1 MKIRSLITLFALI
14 CVGYSLANDIQ
25 TFKGKFSKSRNE
37 EVPCVITVISG
48 AGENDAKTFQVVT
61 AEADP
66 QTYTFKGA
74 VSFGSFIAQDADGKT
89 ALTGKFGKDG
99 LMAAIVDKDE
109 NTLARV
115 RTGEGPGPGGPKP
128 PQPPQAPTAPQ
139 PPQVQQ
145 TAQTQVT
152 QTAAQPQETQAVQTQ
167 TTGEQEIYKGQYI
180 DDDGEVK
187 SLTLTVDYTNK
198 ETGAARFTLLKTEA
212 DGDTDSSLY
221 EGTMKNGT
229 FSAKEF
235 HHGIELAPDSIK
247 GTVVNGNLQG
257 AKYDDG
263 FFKEATFS
271 GKLQG
276 APSTLQNIVSKGEA
290 IKEAMSDSNAS
301 FSQVLQKVAT
311 ALQSGDYTYTGK
323 YVDDDNEVDKLTV
336 KVSIAQNGQ
345 ATFTLIKTEADGD
358 SDTDFYQGSVN
369 GTNFTASEP
378 GERTPDVIKGTISPN
393 SIKGVYLD
401 DGRKQEGSFEATR

>member
-1 MKIRSLITLFALI
+1 MKKILTLLIILS
-14 CVGYSLANDIQ
+14 VSLAIADDIQ
-25 TFKGKFSKSRNE
+25 TFKGKFSKNRQE
-37 EVPCVITVISG
+37 EVACVVTVIPG
-48 AGENDAKTFQVVT
+48 TDASTFQVVT
-61 AEADP
+61 AEAEP
-66 QTYTFKGA
+66 QTYTFKGQ
-74 VSFGSFIAQDADGKT
+74 VSFGSFIAQDKDGKT
-89 ALTGKFGKDG
+89 ALVGKIGKENFR
-99 LMAAIVDKDE
+99 ASIVDKDE
-109 NTLARV
+109 NTLARI
-115 RTGEGPGPGGPKP
+115 RTGEGPGPGAPKP
-128 PQPPQAPTAPQ
+128 PQPPQAPAAPQ

-145 TAQTQVT
+145 PAQPQVT
-152 QTAAQPQETQAVQTQ
+152 QTPAQPQETQTVQTQ

-180 DDDGEVK
+180 DDDGEIK
-187 SLTLTVDYTNK
+187 SLTLTIDYINK
-198 ETGAARFTLLKTEA
+198 ETGAARFTFLKTEA

-235 HHGIELAPDSIK
+235 HHGIELTPDSIK
-247 GTVVNGNLQG
+247 GTYANGSLQG

-290 IKEAMSDSNAS
+290 IKEAVSDSNAS

-323 YVDDDNEVDKLTV
+323 YVDDDGDVDKLTV
-336 KVSIAQNGQ
+336 KVSIAQNGT
-345 ATFTLIKTEADGD
+345 ATFTLVKTEYDGD

-378 GERTPDVIKGTISPN
+378 GESTPDVIKGTITPK

-401 DGRKQEGSFEATR
+401 DGRKQEASFEATR

>member
-1 MKIRSLITLFALI
+1 MKIRSLIALFALV
-14 CVGYSLANDIQ
+14 CVSYSFANDIQ
-25 TFKGKFSKSRNE
+25 TFKGQFSKGRNE

-48 AGENDAKTFQVVT
+48 ANESDAKTFQVVT

-99 LMAAIVDKDE
+99 LRAAIVDKDE

-128 PQPPQAPTAPQ
+128 PQPPQVQQ
-139 PPQVQQ
+139 PAQPQVQQ
-145 TAQTQVT
+145 P
-152 QTAAQPQETQAVQTQ
+152 AQPETTVQAA
-167 TTGEQEIYKGQYI
+167 TGEQEVYKGQYI
-180 DDDGEVK
+180 ESDDGEVK
-187 SLTLTVDYTNK
+187 TLTLTVDYINK

-212 DGDTDSSLY
+212 DGDTDADLY

-229 FSAKEF
+229 FSAKEV
-235 HHGIELAPDSIK
+235 HSGINLAPDTIK
-247 GTVVNGNLQG
+247 GTVANGSLQG

-263 FFKEATFS
+263 ISLMKEATFS

-276 APSTLQNIVSKGEA
+276 APSTLQNVVSKGEA
-290 IKEAMSDSNAS
+290 IKEAVSDSNAS

-336 KVSIAQNGQ
+336 KVSITQNGQ
-345 ATFTLIKTEADGD
+345 ATFTLIKTEYDGD

-378 GERTPDVIKGTISPN
+378 GESTPDVIKGTITPK

-401 DGRKQEGSFEATR
+401 DGRKQEASFEATR

>member
-1 MKIRSLITLFALI
+1 MKKILSLLI
-14 CVGYSLANDIQ
+14 ILSVSLAIADDIQ
-25 TFKGKFSKSRNE
+25 TFKGKFSKNRQE
-37 EVPCVITVISG
+37 EVACVVTVIPGTEGS
-48 AGENDAKTFQVVT
+48 TFQVVT
-61 AEADP
+61 AEAEP
-66 QTYTFKGA
+66 QTYSFKGQ
-74 VSFGSFIAQDADGKT
+74 VSFGSFIAQDKDGKT
-89 ALTGKFGKDG
+89 ALVGKIGKDNFR
-99 LMAAIVDKDE
+99 ASIVDKDE
-109 NTLARV
+109 NTLAWI
-115 RTGEGPGPGGPKP
+115 RTGEGGHRRPEP
-128 PQPPQAPTAPQ
+128 PAAPTAPANEVQ
-139 PPQVQQ
+139 PVQAQQ
-145 TAQTQVT
+145 TQQ
-152 QTAAQPQETQAVQTQ
+152 AQPETTVQAASV
-167 TTGEQEIYKGQYI
+167 EQQVYKGQYI

-187 SLTLTVDYTNK
+187 SLTLTVDFTNK

-221 EGTMKNGT
+221 EGTLKNGS

-235 HHGIELAPDSIK
+235 HHGIELTPDSIK

-276 APSTLQNIVSKGEA
+276 SPSTLQNVVTKGEA
-290 IKEAMSDSNAS
+290 IKEAISDPNAS
-301 FSQVLQKVAT
+301 FAQVLQKVAT

-323 YVDDDNEVDKLTV
+323 YIDDDGEVDKLTV

-345 ATFTLIKTEADGD
+345 ASFTLIKTEYDGD

-378 GERTPDVIKGTISPN
+378 GESTPDVIKGTITPSG
-393 SIKGVYLD
+393 IKGVFLD
-401 DGRKQEGSFEATR
+401 DGRKQEASF